1 MTFHRDVMPASQR
14 ALLHRL
20 GPVATRHDFYL
31 GGGTAVA
38 IHIGHRRSVDL
49 DWFTSDAVA
58 DPLRLAETL
67 RGSGID
73 SLTLSVD
80 EGTLHTQL
88 EGIRTS
94 FLEYRY
100 PMLQSLVDWPEFGC
114 RLASLRDLAC
124 MKLSAIAGRGSKK
137 DFIDVY
143 ALGRTGFDVAGM
155 ADSYQQKFQT
165 EDIGHVVMSLTY
177 FDDADEEDMP
187 EMIWDVGWEEV
198 KETIEGWI
206 TDYARRRSPIG
217 GGG

>member
-1 MTFHRDVMPASQR
+1 MTFHPDVLPASQR

-67 RGSGID
+67 RGEGID
-73 SLTLSVD
+73 LRTLSVD
-80 EGTLHTQL
+80 AGTLHVEA

-100 PMLQSLVDWPEFGC
+100 PMLQSPEDLPDFGC
-114 RLASLRDLAC
+114 RLASLQDLAC
-124 MKLSAIAGRGSKK
+124 MKLSAIAGRGSRK
-137 DFIDVY
+137 DFVDVY

-155 ADSYQQKFQT
+155 ASSYQRKFQI
-165 EDIGHVVMSLTY
+165 EDVGHVVMSLTY

-198 KETIEGWI
+198 KRAIEGWI
-206 TDYARRRSPIG
+206 TDYVRRRDLPTG
-217 GGG
+217 GG